1 MVRCVNLTQFLKASE
16 DPEQEKQPINGF
28 RFGVIGNDI
37 GRSAS
42 WAAQVAPGAGHQLL
56 SGQDL
61 ATRLAAVAGFRSAH
75 RIPLG
80 STKPTVGCCNH
91 CTMRSL

>member
-1 MVRCVNLTQFLKASE
+1 
-16 DPEQEKQPINGF
+16 
-28 RFGVIGNDI
+28 
-37 GRSAS
+37 
-42 WAAQVAPGAGHQLL
+42 LL